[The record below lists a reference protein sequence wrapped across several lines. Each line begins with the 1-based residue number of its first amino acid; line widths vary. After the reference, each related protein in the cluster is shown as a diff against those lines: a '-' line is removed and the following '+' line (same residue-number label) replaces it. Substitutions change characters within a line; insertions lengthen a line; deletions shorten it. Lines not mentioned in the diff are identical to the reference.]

1 MIKIYQSYLIRSYWM
16 ILFFVFLIFFSLSII
31 LNIFEEVSFFKD
43 VNVNAFYPILLTLLT
58 APTIVYET
66 FPFIF
71 FISTQFLFIRL
82 MDKEELDIFKK
93 ISLSNIK
100 LIGILS
106 ISSFIISLILV
117 TIFYNLASNL
127 RFMYLEMKNKYS
139 GDNKYLAI
147 VTENGLWIKDEI
159 DEYVNIINAEKIDG
173 KVLKQVTINQ
183 FSKEYKNLNNIVA
196 DEINIENKEW
206 LIMKGSFSKINQ
218 GLKSFENLTFKSN
231 FDAKQINK
239 LFSDLSS
246 LNILELN
253 KLKKDYSNLGY
264 SLTNINIHMQKLIA
278 YPIYLTVMTI
288 FASVIMLNIK
298 RNKSKLF
305 HIVLGVLLS
314 VLIYYINYFS
324 SLLGQNER
332 MPEVM
337 SIWLPLIIISLFC
350 TIGLVR
356 INEK

>member
-16 ILFFVFLIFFSLSII
+16 ILFFVSLIFFSLSII

-43 VNVNAFYPILLTLLT
+43 INVNAFYPILLTLLT

-117 TIFYNLASNL
+117 TIFYTLASNL

-183 FSKEYKNLNNIVA
+183 FSKDYKNLNNIVA

-231 FDAKQINK
+231 FDAEQINK

-288 FASVIMLNIK
+288 FASIIMLNIK

>member
-1 MIKIYQSYLIRSYWM
+1 MIKIYQLYLIKSFWM
-16 ILFFVFLIFFSLSII
+16 ILFFVSLIFFSLSII
-31 LNIFEEVSFFKD
+31 LNIFEEISFFKD
-43 VNVNAFYPILLTLLT
+43 IDVNSLFPILLTLLT

-106 ISSFIISLILV
+106 ISSFIISIILV

-139 GDNKYLAI
+139 GDNKYLAV

-159 DEYVNIINAEKIDG
+159 GDYINIINAEKIDG
-173 KVLKQVTINQ
+173 KILKEVTINQ
-183 FSKEYKNLNNIVA
+183 FSKEYENLANFVA
-196 DEINIENKEW
+196 EEINIENKEW
-206 LIMKGSFSKINQ
+206 IIKRGSFSELNQ
-218 GLKSFENLTFKSN
+218 GLKSIENISFQSN
-231 FDAKQINK
+231 FNAEQINK

-264 SLTNINIHMQKLIA
+264 SLTNINIHIQKLIA

-314 VLIYYINYFS
+314 VLIYYVNYFS

-332 MPEVM
+332 MPENM

>member
-16 ILFFVFLIFFSLSII
+16 ILFFVSLIFFSLSII

-43 VNVNAFYPILLTLLT
+43 INVNAFYPILLTLLT

-117 TIFYNLASNL
+117 TIFYTLASNL

-183 FSKEYKNLNNIVA
+183 FSKDYKNLNNIVA

>member
-1 MIKIYQSYLIRSYWM
+1 MIKVYQFYLIKSYWKS
-16 ILFFVFLIFFSLSII
+16 LFFVSLIFFSLSII

-43 VNVNAFYPILLTLLT
+43 IKVNSLYPVFLTLLT

-117 TIFYNLASNL
+117 TIFYNLASDL

-139 GDNKYLAI
+139 GDNKYLAV

-159 DEYVNIINAEKIDG
+159 NGYTNIINAEKIDG
-173 KVLKQVTINQ
+173 KYLKQVTINQ
-183 FSKEYKNLNNIVA
+183 FSSDYTNINNIVA
-196 DEINIENKEW
+196 DKINIENTDW
-206 LIMKGSFSKINQ
+206 LILRGSFSKINQ
-218 GLKSFENLTFKSN
+218 SLKVKENVTFKSN
-231 FDAKQINK
+231 FDAEQIK
-239 LFSDLSS
+239 KMFSDLSS
-246 LNILELN
+246 LNILQLN
-253 KLKKDYSNLGY
+253 KLKKDYDNLGY
-264 SLTNINIHMQKLIA
+264 SLTNINIHIQKLIA

-288 FASVIMLNIK
+288 FASVVMLNIK

-314 VLIYYINYFS
+314 VLIYYVNYFS

-332 MPEVM
+332 LPEIM
-337 SIWLPLIIISLFC
+337 SIWSPLIIISLFC
-350 TIGLVR
+350 AIGLVR

>member
-16 ILFFVFLIFFSLSII
+16 ILFFVSLIFFSLSII

-117 TIFYNLASNL
+117 TIFYTLASNL

-173 KVLKQVTINQ
+173 KILKQVTINQ

>member
-1 MIKIYQSYLIRSYWM
+1 MIKVYQLYLIKSYWKT
-16 ILFFVFLIFFSLSII
+16 LFFVSLIFFSLSVI
-31 LNIFEEVSFFKD
+31 LNIFEEVSFFKGI
-43 VNVNAFYPILLTLLT
+43 NVNTLYPLFLTLLT
-58 APTIVYET
+58 SPTIVYET

-93 ISLSNIK
+93 VSLSNIK

-106 ISSFIISLILV
+106 ASSLIISLILI

-147 VTENGLWIKDEI
+147 VTENGLWIRDEI
-159 DEYVNIINAEKIDG
+159 DGYTNIINAEKIDN
-173 KVLKQVTINQ
+173 KVLKSVTINQ
-183 FSKEYKNLNNIVA
+183 FSSDYTNIKNIVA
-196 DEINIENKEW
+196 EEINIENKEW
-206 LIMKGSFSKINQ
+206 VIKKGSFSKVNQ
-218 GLKSFENLTFKSN
+218 GLKTEENVLFRTN
-231 FDAKQINK
+231 FDAEQINK

-246 LNILELN
+246 LNIIQLN
-253 KLKKDYSNLGY
+253 KLKNDYSNLGY
-264 SLTNINIHMQKLIA
+264 SLTNINIHIQKLIS

-288 FASVIMLNIK
+288 FASVIMLNVK

-305 HIVLGVLLS
+305 HLALGILLS
-314 VLIYYINYFS
+314 VFIYYVNYFS
-324 SLLGQNER
+324 TLLGQNER
-332 MPEVM
+332 LPEIL

-350 TIGLVR
+350 TMGLVR

>member
-1 MIKIYQSYLIRSYWM
+1 
-16 ILFFVFLIFFSLSII
+16 
-31 LNIFEEVSFFKD
+31 
-43 VNVNAFYPILLTLLT
+43 
-58 APTIVYET
+58 
-66 FPFIF
+66 
-71 FISTQFLFIRL
+71 
-82 MDKEELDIFKK
+82 
-93 ISLSNIK
+93 
-100 LIGILS
+100 
-106 ISSFIISLILV
+106 
-117 TIFYNLASNL
+117 
-127 RFMYLEMKNKYS
+127 MKNKYS

-159 DEYVNIINAEKIDG
+159 DDFINIINAEKIDG
-173 KVLKQVTINQ
+173 KILKRVTINQ
-183 FSKEYKNLNNIVA
+183 FSKDYENLNNFVA
-196 DEINIENKEW
+196 EEINIENKDW
-206 LIMKGSFSKINQ
+206 LIIKGSFSKLNQ
-218 GLKSFENLTFKSN
+218 GLKSIENVTFRSN
-231 FDAKQINK
+231 FDAAQINK

-278 YPIYLTVMTI
+278 YPIYLTVMTV

-314 VLIYYINYFS
+314 VMIYYINYFS

-332 MPEVM
+332 MPEIM
-337 SIWLPLIIISLFC
+337 SIWLPLVIISLFC

>member
-1 MIKIYQSYLIRSYWM
+1 MIKVYQLYLIRSYWK
-16 ILFFVFLIFFSLSII
+16 ILLFVSLIFFSLAII

-43 VNVNAFYPILLTLLT
+43 VDVNNLYPIFLTLLT
-58 APTIVYET
+58 APSIVYET

-71 FISTQFLFIRL
+71 FISTQFFFIRL

-93 ISLSNIK
+93 ISLSNAK

-106 ISSFIISLILV
+106 FSSLIISLILI

-159 DEYVNIINAEKIDG
+159 DGFTNIINAEKIDG
-173 KVLKQVTINQ
+173 VFLKKVTINQ
-183 FSKEYKNLNNIVA
+183 FSKNFTNINNIIA
-196 DEINIENKEW
+196 DEINIETKEW
-206 LIMKGSFSKINQ
+206 LITKGNFSKINQ
-218 GLKSFENLTFKSN
+218 SLKFKENVIFKSN
-231 FDAKQINK
+231 FNADQINK

-246 LNILELN
+246 LNILQLN
-253 KLKKDYSNLGY
+253 KLKKDYSNVGY
-264 SLTNINIHMQKLIA
+264 SLTNINIHIQKLIA

-305 HIVLGVLLS
+305 HVMLGVLLS

-324 SLLGQNER
+324 SLLGQNEKL
-332 MPEVM
+332 PEII
-337 SIWLPLIIISLFC
+337 SIWLPLVIISLFC
-350 TIGLVR
+350 SIGLVR

>member
-1 MIKIYQSYLIRSYWM
+1 MIKVYQFYLVKSYWKS
-16 ILFFVFLIFFSLSII
+16 LFFVSLIFFSLSII

-43 VNVNAFYPILLTLLT
+43 IKVNSLYPVFLTLLT

-117 TIFYNLASNL
+117 TIFYNLASDL

-139 GDNKYLAI
+139 GDNKYLAV

-159 DEYVNIINAEKIDG
+159 NGYTNIINAEKIDG
-173 KVLKQVTINQ
+173 KYLKQVTINQ
-183 FSKEYKNLNNIVA
+183 FSSDYTNINNIVA
-196 DEINIENKEW
+196 DKINIENTDW
-206 LIMKGSFSKINQ
+206 LILRGSFSKINQ
-218 GLKSFENLTFKSN
+218 SLKVKENVTFKSN
-231 FDAKQINK
+231 FDAEQIK
-239 LFSDLSS
+239 KMFSDLSS
-246 LNILELN
+246 LNILQLN
-253 KLKKDYSNLGY
+253 KLKKDYDNLGY
-264 SLTNINIHMQKLIA
+264 SLTNINIHIQKLIA

-288 FASVIMLNIK
+288 FASVVMLNIK

-314 VLIYYINYFS
+314 VLIYYVNYFS

-332 MPEVM
+332 LPEIM
-337 SIWLPLIIISLFC
+337 SIWSPLIIISLFC
-350 TIGLVR
+350 AIGLVR

>member
-1 MIKIYQSYLIRSYWM
+1 MIKVYQLYLIRSYWKSL
-16 ILFFVFLIFFSLSII
+16 LFVSLIFFSLAII

-43 VNVNAFYPILLTLLT
+43 VDVNNLYPIFLTLLT
-58 APTIVYET
+58 APSIVYET

-71 FISTQFLFIRL
+71 FISTQFFFIRL

-93 ISLSNIK
+93 VSLSNAK

-106 ISSFIISLILV
+106 FSSLIISLILI

-159 DEYVNIINAEKIDG
+159 DGFTNIINAEKIDG
-173 KVLKQVTINQ
+173 VFLKKVTINQ
-183 FSKEYKNLNNIVA
+183 FSKNFTNINNIIA
-196 DEINIENKEW
+196 DEINIETKEW
-206 LIMKGSFSKINQ
+206 LITKGNFSKINQ
-218 GLKSFENLTFKSN
+218 SLKFKENVIFKSN
-231 FDAKQINK
+231 FNADQINK

-246 LNILELN
+246 LNILQLN
-253 KLKKDYSNLGY
+253 KLKKDYSNVGY
-264 SLTNINIHMQKLIA
+264 SLTNINIHIQKLIA

-305 HIVLGVLLS
+305 HVMLGVLLS

-324 SLLGQNER
+324 SLLGQNEKL
-332 MPEVM
+332 PEVI
-337 SIWLPLIIISLFC
+337 SIWLPLVIISLFC
-350 TIGLVR
+350 SIGLVR

>member
-1 MIKIYQSYLIRSYWM
+1 MIKVYQFYLVKSYWKS
-16 ILFFVFLIFFSLSII
+16 LFFVSLIFFSLSVI

-43 VNVNAFYPILLTLLT
+43 INVNSLYPVFLTLLT

-117 TIFYNLASNL
+117 TIFYNLASDL

-139 GDNKYLAI
+139 GDNKYLAV

-159 DEYVNIINAEKIDG
+159 NGYTNIINAEKIDG
-173 KVLKQVTINQ
+173 KYLKKVTINQ
-183 FSKEYKNLNNIVA
+183 FSSDYTNINNIVA
-196 DEINIENKEW
+196 DEINIENTDW
-206 LIMKGSFSKINQ
+206 LILRGSFSKINQ
-218 GLKSFENLTFKSN
+218 SLKVKENVTFKSN
-231 FDAKQINK
+231 FDAEQIK
-239 LFSDLSS
+239 KMFSDLSS
-246 LNILELN
+246 LNIIQLN
-253 KLKKDYSNLGY
+253 KLKKDYDNLGY
-264 SLTNINIHMQKLIA
+264 SLTNINIHIQKLVA

-288 FASVIMLNIK
+288 FASVVMLNIK

-314 VLIYYINYFS
+314 VLIYYVNYFS

-332 MPEVM
+332 LPEIM
-337 SIWLPLIIISLFC
+337 SIWSPLIIISLFC
-350 TIGLVR
+350 AIGLVR

>member
-1 MIKIYQSYLIRSYWM
+1 MIKVYQLYLIKSYWKT
-16 ILFFVFLIFFSLSII
+16 LFFVSLIFFSLSVI
-31 LNIFEEVSFFKD
+31 LNIFEEVSFFKS
-43 VNVNAFYPILLTLLT
+43 VNVNTLYPVFLTLLT

-93 ISLSNIK
+93 VSLSNIK

-106 ISSFIISLILV
+106 ASSLIISLILI

-147 VTENGLWIKDEI
+147 VTENGLWIRDEI
-159 DEYVNIINAEKIDG
+159 DGYTNIINAEKIDN
-173 KVLKQVTINQ
+173 KILKSVTINQ
-183 FSKEYKNLNNIVA
+183 FSYDYTNIKNIVA
-196 DEINIENKEW
+196 EEINIENKEW
-206 LIMKGSFSKINQ
+206 IIKKGSFSKVNQ
-218 GLKSFENLTFKSN
+218 GLKTKENVIFRTN
-231 FDAKQINK
+231 FDAEQINK

-246 LNILELN
+246 LNIIQLS
-253 KLKKDYSNLGY
+253 KLKNDYSNLGY
-264 SLTNINIHMQKLIA
+264 SLTNINIHIQKLIS

-288 FASVIMLNIK
+288 FAAVIMLNIK

-305 HIVLGVLLS
+305 HLALGVLLS
-314 VLIYYINYFS
+314 VFIYYVNYFS
-324 SLLGQNER
+324 TLLGQNER
-332 MPEVM
+332 LPEIL

-350 TIGLVR
+350 AIGLVR

>member
-1 MIKIYQSYLIRSYWM
+1 MIKVYQSYLVRSHWRT
-16 ILFFVFLIFFSLSII
+16 LFYVSLIFFSLAII
-31 LNIFEEVSFFKD
+31 LNIFEEVSFFKEIE
-43 VNVNAFYPILLTLLT
+43 VSTLYPIVLTLLT

-71 FISTQFLFIRL
+71 FISTQFLFVRL

-100 LIGILS
+100 LIFILS
-106 ISSFIISLILV
+106 ISSFIISLILI
-117 TIFYNLASNL
+117 TIFYNLSSNL
-127 RFMYLEMKNKYS
+127 RFIYLEMKNKYS

-159 DEYVNIINAEKIDG
+159 DDYINIINAEKIDG
-173 KVLKQVTINQ
+173 KILKQVTINQ
-183 FSKEYKNLNNIVA
+183 FSKDYTNVKNIVA
-196 DEINIENKEW
+196 DEINIEKKEW
-206 LIMKGSFSKINQ
+206 LIVKGSFSRINQ
-218 GLKSFENLTFKSN
+218 GLKTRENVIFKSN
-231 FDAKQINK
+231 FDAEQINK

-246 LNILELN
+246 LNMVELN
-253 KLKKDYSNLGY
+253 KLKKGYANLGY
-264 SLTNINIHMQKLIA
+264 SLTNINIHIQKLIS

-314 VLIYYINYFS
+314 VTIYYINYFS
-324 SLLGQNER
+324 TLLGQNEKL
-332 MPEVM
+332 PEVM

-350 TIGLVR
+350 AIGLVR

>member
-1 MIKIYQSYLIRSYWM
+1 M
-16 ILFFVFLIFFSLSII
+16 ILFFVSLIFFSLSII

-183 FSKEYKNLNNIVA
+183 FSKDYENLNNIVA

>member
-1 MIKIYQSYLIRSYWM
+1 MIKVYQSYLVRSHWRT
-16 ILFFVFLIFFSLSII
+16 LFYVSLIFFSLAII
-31 LNIFEEVSFFKD
+31 LNIFEEVSFFKEID
-43 VNVNAFYPILLTLLT
+43 VSTLYPIVLTLLT

-71 FISTQFLFIRL
+71 FISTQFLFVRL

-100 LIGILS
+100 LIFILS
-106 ISSFIISLILV
+106 ISSFIISLILI
-117 TIFYNLASNL
+117 TIFYNLSSNL
-127 RFMYLEMKNKYS
+127 RFIYLELKNKYS

-159 DEYVNIINAEKIDG
+159 DDYINIINAEKIDG
-173 KVLKQVTINQ
+173 KILKQVTINQ
-183 FSKEYKNLNNIVA
+183 FSKDYTNIKNIVA
-196 DEINIENKEW
+196 DEINIEKKEW
-206 LIMKGSFSKINQ
+206 LIVKGSFSRINQ
-218 GLKSFENLTFKSN
+218 GLKTRENVIFKSN
-231 FDAKQINK
+231 FDAEQINK

-246 LNILELN
+246 LNMVELN
-253 KLKKDYSNLGY
+253 KLKKGYANLGY
-264 SLTNINIHMQKLIA
+264 SLTNINIHIQKLIS

-314 VLIYYINYFS
+314 VTIYYINYFS
-324 SLLGQNER
+324 TLLGQNEKL
-332 MPEVM
+332 PEVM

-350 TIGLVR
+350 AIGLVR

>member
-1 MIKIYQSYLIRSYWM
+1 MIKVYQIYLVKSYWKS
-16 ILFFVFLIFFSLSII
+16 LFFVSLIFFSLSVI

-43 VNVNAFYPILLTLLT
+43 IKVNSLYPVFLTLLT

-117 TIFYNLASNL
+117 TIFYNLASDL

-139 GDNKYLAI
+139 GDNKYLAV

-159 DEYVNIINAEKIDG
+159 NGYTNIINAEKIDG
-173 KVLKQVTINQ
+173 KYLKRVTINQ
-183 FSKEYKNLNNIVA
+183 FSSDYTNINNIVA
-196 DEINIENKEW
+196 DEINIENTDW
-206 LIMKGSFSKINQ
+206 LILRGSFSKINQ
-218 GLKSFENLTFKSN
+218 SLKVKENVTFKSN
-231 FDAKQINK
+231 FDAEQIK
-239 LFSDLSS
+239 KMFSDLSS
-246 LNILELN
+246 LNILQLN
-253 KLKKDYSNLGY
+253 KLKKDYDNLGY
-264 SLTNINIHMQKLIA
+264 SLTNINIHIQKLVA

-288 FASVIMLNIK
+288 FASVVMLNIK

-314 VLIYYINYFS
+314 VLIYYVNYFS

-332 MPEVM
+332 LPEIM
-337 SIWLPLIIISLFC
+337 SIWSPLIIISLFC
-350 TIGLVR
+350 AIGLVR

>member
-1 MIKIYQSYLIRSYWM
+1 MIKVYQFYLVKSYWKS
-16 ILFFVFLIFFSLSII
+16 LFFVSLIFFSLSVI

-43 VNVNAFYPILLTLLT
+43 TKVNSLYPVFLTLLT

-117 TIFYNLASNL
+117 TIFYNLASDL

-139 GDNKYLAI
+139 GDNKYLAV

-159 DEYVNIINAEKIDG
+159 NGYTNIINAEKIDG
-173 KVLKQVTINQ
+173 KYLKQVTINQ
-183 FSKEYKNLNNIVA
+183 FSSDYTNINNIVA
-196 DEINIENKEW
+196 DEINIENTDW
-206 LIMKGSFSKINQ
+206 LILRGSFSKINQ
-218 GLKSFENLTFKSN
+218 SLKVKENVTFKSN
-231 FDAKQINK
+231 FDAEQIK
-239 LFSDLSS
+239 KMFSDLSS
-246 LNILELN
+246 LNIIQLN
-253 KLKKDYSNLGY
+253 KLKKDYDNLGY
-264 SLTNINIHMQKLIA
+264 SLTNINIHIQKLVA

-288 FASVIMLNIK
+288 FASVVMLNIK

-314 VLIYYINYFS
+314 VLIYYVNYFS

-332 MPEVM
+332 LPEIM
-337 SIWLPLIIISLFC
+337 SIWSPLIIISLFC
-350 TIGLVR
+350 AIGLVR

>member
-1 MIKIYQSYLIRSYWM
+1 MIKVYQLYLIKSYWK
-16 ILFFVFLIFFSLSII
+16 ILFFVSLIFFSLSVI
-31 LNIFEEVSFFKD
+31 LNIFEEVSFFKEVD
-43 VNVNAFYPILLTLLT
+43 VNTLYPILLTFLT

-100 LIGILS
+100 LIGILT
-106 ISSFIISLILV
+106 ISSFIISLILI

-159 DEYVNIINAEKIDG
+159 DGNINIINAEKIDD
-173 KVLKQVTINQ
+173 KFLRMVTINQ
-183 FSKEYKNLNNIVA
+183 FSKDYQNLSNIVA
-196 DEINIENKEW
+196 DKINIESKDW
-206 LIMKGSFSKINQ
+206 LITRGSFSRVNE
-218 GLKSFENLTFKSN
+218 GLKTKENVRFRTN
-231 FDAKQINK
+231 FNSEQINK

-246 LNILELN
+246 LNIIQLN

-264 SLTNINIHMQKLIA
+264 SLTNINIHIQKLIS

-288 FASVIMLNIK
+288 FAAVIMLNVK

-314 VLIYYINYFS
+314 VVIYYINYFS
-324 SLLGQNER
+324 TLLGQNER
-332 MPEVM
+332 LPETV

-350 TIGLVR
+350 SVGLVR

>member
-16 ILFFVFLIFFSLSII
+16 ILFFVSLIFFSLSII

-82 MDKEELDIFKK
+82 MDNEELDIFKK

-183 FSKEYKNLNNIVA
+183 FSKDYENLNNIVA

-231 FDAKQINK
+231 FDAEQINK

>member
-1 MIKIYQSYLIRSYWM
+1 MIKVYQFYLVKSYWKS
-16 ILFFVFLIFFSLSII
+16 LFFVSLIFFSLSII

-43 VNVNAFYPILLTLLT
+43 IKVNSLYPVFLTLLT

-117 TIFYNLASNL
+117 TIFYNLASDL

-139 GDNKYLAI
+139 GDNKYLAV

-159 DEYVNIINAEKIDG
+159 NGYTNIINAEKIDG
-173 KVLKQVTINQ
+173 KYLKKVTINQ
-183 FSKEYKNLNNIVA
+183 FSSDYTNINNIVA
-196 DEINIENKEW
+196 DEINIENTDW
-206 LIMKGSFSKINQ
+206 LILRGSFSKINQ
-218 GLKSFENLTFKSN
+218 SLKVKENVTFKSN
-231 FDAKQINK
+231 FDAEQIK
-239 LFSDLSS
+239 KMFSDLSS
-246 LNILELN
+246 LNILQLN
-253 KLKKDYSNLGY
+253 KLKKDYDNLGY
-264 SLTNINIHMQKLIA
+264 SLTNINIHIQKLIA

-288 FASVIMLNIK
+288 FASVVMLNIK

-314 VLIYYINYFS
+314 VLIYYVNYFS

-332 MPEVM
+332 LPEIM
-337 SIWLPLIIISLFC
+337 SIWSPLIIISLFC
-350 TIGLVR
+350 AIGLVR

>member
-16 ILFFVFLIFFSLSII
+16 ILFFVSLIFFSLSII

-173 KVLKQVTINQ
+173 KILKQVTINQ
-183 FSKEYKNLNNIVA
+183 FSKDYKNLNNIVA

-231 FDAKQINK
+231 FDAEQINK

-305 HIVLGVLLS
+305 HVVLGVLLS

>member
-1 MIKIYQSYLIRSYWM
+1 MIKVYQFYLIKSYWKS
-16 ILFFVFLIFFSLSII
+16 LFFVSLIFFSLSII

-43 VNVNAFYPILLTLLT
+43 IKVNSLYPVFLTLLT

-117 TIFYNLASNL
+117 TIFYNLASDL

-139 GDNKYLAI
+139 GDNKYLAV

-159 DEYVNIINAEKIDG
+159 NGYTNIINAEKIDG
-173 KVLKQVTINQ
+173 KYLKKVTINQ
-183 FSKEYKNLNNIVA
+183 FSSDYTNINNIVA
-196 DEINIENKEW
+196 DEINIENTDW
-206 LIMKGSFSKINQ
+206 LILRGSFSKINQ
-218 GLKSFENLTFKSN
+218 SLKVKENVTFRSN
-231 FDAKQINK
+231 FDAEQIK
-239 LFSDLSS
+239 KMFSDLSS
-246 LNILELN
+246 LNIIQLN
-253 KLKKDYSNLGY
+253 KLKKDYDNLGY
-264 SLTNINIHMQKLIA
+264 SLTNINIHIQKLVA

-288 FASVIMLNIK
+288 FASVVMLNIK

-314 VLIYYINYFS
+314 VLIYYVNYFS

-332 MPEVM
+332 LPEIM
-337 SIWLPLIIISLFC
+337 SIWSPLIIISLFC
-350 TIGLVR
+350 AIGLVR

>member
-1 MIKIYQSYLIRSYWM
+1 MIKVYQFYLVKSYWKS
-16 ILFFVFLIFFSLSII
+16 LFFVSLIFFSLSII

-43 VNVNAFYPILLTLLT
+43 IKVNSLYPVFLTLLT

-117 TIFYNLASNL
+117 TIFYNLASDL

-139 GDNKYLAI
+139 GDNKYLAV
-147 VTENGLWIKDEI
+147 VTENGLWMKDEI
-159 DEYVNIINAEKIDG
+159 NSYTNIINAEKIDG
-173 KVLKQVTINQ
+173 KYLKQVTINQ
-183 FSKEYKNLNNIVA
+183 FSSDYTNINNIVA
-196 DEINIENKEW
+196 DKINIENTDW
-206 LIMKGSFSKINQ
+206 LILRGSFSKINQ
-218 GLKSFENLTFKSN
+218 SLKVKENVTFKSN
-231 FDAKQINK
+231 FDAEQIK
-239 LFSDLSS
+239 KMFSDLSS
-246 LNILELN
+246 LNIIQLN
-253 KLKKDYSNLGY
+253 KLKKDYDNLGY
-264 SLTNINIHMQKLIA
+264 SLTNINIHIQKLIA

-288 FASVIMLNIK
+288 FASVVMLNIK

-314 VLIYYINYFS
+314 VLIYYVNYFS

-332 MPEVM
+332 LPEIM
-337 SIWLPLIIISLFC
+337 SIWSPLIIISLFC
-350 TIGLVR
+350 AIGLVR

>member
-1 MIKIYQSYLIRSYWM
+1 MIKVYQLYLIRSYWK
-16 ILFFVFLIFFSLSII
+16 ILLFVSLIFFSLAII

-43 VNVNAFYPILLTLLT
+43 IDVNNLYPIFLTLLT
-58 APTIVYET
+58 APSIVYET

-71 FISTQFLFIRL
+71 FISTQFFFIRL

-93 ISLSNIK
+93 VSLSNAK

-106 ISSFIISLILV
+106 FSSLVISLILI

-159 DEYVNIINAEKIDG
+159 DGFTNIINAEKIDG
-173 KVLKQVTINQ
+173 VFLKKVTINQ
-183 FSKEYKNLNNIVA
+183 FSKNFTNIKNIIA
-196 DEINIENKEW
+196 DEINIETKEW
-206 LIMKGSFSKINQ
+206 LITKGNFSKINQ
-218 GLKSFENLTFKSN
+218 SLEYKENVIFKSN
-231 FDAKQINK
+231 FNADQINK

-246 LNILELN
+246 LNILQLN
-253 KLKKDYSNLGY
+253 KLKKDYDNVGY
-264 SLTNINIHMQKLIA
+264 SLTNINIHIHKLIA

-305 HIVLGVLLS
+305 HVMLGVLLS

-324 SLLGQNER
+324 SLLGQNEKL
-332 MPEVM
+332 PEVT
-337 SIWLPLIIISLFC
+337 SIWLPLVIISLFC

-356 INEK
+356 INKK

>member
-1 MIKIYQSYLIRSYWM
+1 MIKIYQLYLIKSYWM
-16 ILFFVFLIFFSLSII
+16 ILFFVSLIFFSLSII

-43 VNVNAFYPILLTLLT
+43 IDVNSLFPILLTLLT

-106 ISSFIISLILV
+106 ISSFIISIILV

-139 GDNKYLAI
+139 GDNKYLAV

-159 DEYVNIINAEKIDG
+159 GDYINIINAEKIDG
-173 KVLKQVTINQ
+173 KILKEVTINQ
-183 FSKEYKNLNNIVA
+183 FSKEYENLANFVA
-196 DEINIENKEW
+196 EEINIENKEW
-206 LIMKGSFSKINQ
+206 IIKRGSFSELNQ
-218 GLKSFENLTFKSN
+218 GLKSIENVSFQSN
-231 FDAKQINK
+231 FNAEQINK

-246 LNILELN
+246 LNNMELN

-264 SLTNINIHMQKLIA
+264 SLTNINIHIQKLIA

-314 VLIYYINYFS
+314 VLIYYVNYFS

-332 MPEVM
+332 MPENM

>member
-1 MIKIYQSYLIRSYWM
+1 MIKVYQFYLIKSYWKS
-16 ILFFVFLIFFSLSII
+16 LFFVSLIFFSLSVI

-43 VNVNAFYPILLTLLT
+43 TKVNSLYPVFLTLLT

-117 TIFYNLASNL
+117 TIFYNLASDL

-139 GDNKYLAI
+139 GDNKYLAV

-159 DEYVNIINAEKIDG
+159 NGYTNIINAEKIDG
-173 KVLKQVTINQ
+173 KYLKQVTINQ
-183 FSKEYKNLNNIVA
+183 FSSDYTNINNIVA
-196 DEINIENKEW
+196 DEINIENTDW
-206 LIMKGSFSKINQ
+206 LILRGSFSKINQ
-218 GLKSFENLTFKSN
+218 SLKVKENVTFKSN
-231 FDAKQINK
+231 FDAEQIK
-239 LFSDLSS
+239 KMFSDLSS
-246 LNILELN
+246 LNIIQLN
-253 KLKKDYSNLGY
+253 KLKKDYDNLGY
-264 SLTNINIHMQKLIA
+264 SLTNINIHIQKLVA

-288 FASVIMLNIK
+288 FASVVMLNIK

-305 HIVLGVLLS
+305 HIVLGILLS
-314 VLIYYINYFS
+314 VLIYYVNYFS

-332 MPEVM
+332 LPEIM
-337 SIWLPLIIISLFC
+337 SIWSPLIIISLFC
-350 TIGLVR
+350 AIGLVR

>member
-1 MIKIYQSYLIRSYWM
+1 MIKVYQSYLVRSHWRT
-16 ILFFVFLIFFSLSII
+16 LFYVSLIFFSLAII
-31 LNIFEEVSFFKD
+31 LNIFEEVSFFKEID
-43 VNVNAFYPILLTLLT
+43 VSTLYPIVLTLLT

-71 FISTQFLFIRL
+71 FISTQFLFVRL

-100 LIGILS
+100 LIFILS
-106 ISSFIISLILV
+106 ISSFIISLILI
-117 TIFYNLASNL
+117 TIFYNLSSNL
-127 RFMYLEMKNKYS
+127 RFIYLEMKNKYS

-159 DEYVNIINAEKIDG
+159 DDYINIINAEKIDG
-173 KVLKQVTINQ
+173 KILKQVTINQ
-183 FSKEYKNLNNIVA
+183 FSKDYTNIKNIVA
-196 DEINIENKEW
+196 DEINIEKKEW
-206 LIMKGSFSKINQ
+206 LIVKGSFSRINQ
-218 GLKSFENLTFKSN
+218 GLKSQENVIFKSN
-231 FDAKQINK
+231 FDAEQINK

-246 LNILELN
+246 LNMVELN
-253 KLKKDYSNLGY
+253 KLKKGYANLGY
-264 SLTNINIHMQKLIA
+264 SLTNINIHIQKLIS

-314 VLIYYINYFS
+314 VTIYYINYFS
-324 SLLGQNER
+324 TLLGQNEKL
-332 MPEVM
+332 PEVM

-350 TIGLVR
+350 AIGLVR

>member
-1 MIKIYQSYLIRSYWM
+1 MIKVYQSYLIKSHWKT
-16 ILFFVFLIFFSLSII
+16 LFFVSLIFFSLAII
-31 LNIFEEVSFFKD
+31 LNIFEEVSFFKEVE
-43 VNVNAFYPILLTLLT
+43 VNSFYPVLLTVLT

-71 FISTQFLFIRL
+71 FISTQFLFVRL

-93 ISLSNIK
+93 ISLSNFKII
-100 LIGILS
+100 LILS
-106 ISSFIISLILV
+106 ASSFIISLILI

-127 RFMYLEMKNKYS
+127 RFMSLEMKNKYS

-159 DEYVNIINAEKIDG
+159 DDYINIINAEKIDG
-173 KVLKQVTINQ
+173 KYLKQVTINQ
-183 FSKEYKNLNNIVA
+183 FSKDYVNLNNIVA
-196 DEINIENKEW
+196 DEINIEKKDW
-206 LIMKGSFSKINQ
+206 LIIKGSFSKTNQ
-218 GLKSFENLTFKSN
+218 GLKTKENVVLKSN
-231 FDAKQINK
+231 FDAEQINK

-246 LNILELN
+246 LNIIELTR
-253 KLKKDYSNLGY
+253 LKNDYSNLGY
-264 SLTNINIHMQKLIA
+264 SLTNINIHLQKLIS

-298 RNKSKLF
+298 RNNSKLF
-305 HIVLGVLLS
+305 HVVLGVLLS
-314 VLIYYINYFS
+314 VTIYYINYFS
-324 SLLGQNER
+324 TLLGQNER

-337 SIWLPLIIISLFC
+337 SIWLPLIVISLFC
-350 TIGLVR
+350 AIGLVR

>member
-16 ILFFVFLIFFSLSII
+16 ILFFVSLIFFSLSII

-183 FSKEYKNLNNIVA
+183 FSKDYENLNNIVA

-253 KLKKDYSNLGY
+253 KLKKDYSNLGS

-288 FASVIMLNIK
+288 FASIIMLNIK

>member
-1 MIKIYQSYLIRSYWM
+1 MIKVYQIYLVKSYWKS
-16 ILFFVFLIFFSLSII
+16 LFFVSLIFFSLSII

-43 VNVNAFYPILLTLLT
+43 IKVNSLYPVFLTLLT

-117 TIFYNLASNL
+117 TIFYNLASDL

-139 GDNKYLAI
+139 GDNKYLAV

-159 DEYVNIINAEKIDG
+159 NGFTNIINAEKIDG
-173 KVLKQVTINQ
+173 KYLKQVTINQ
-183 FSKEYKNLNNIVA
+183 FSSDYTNINNIVA
-196 DEINIENKEW
+196 DEINIENTDW
-206 LIMKGSFSKINQ
+206 LILRGSFSKINQ
-218 GLKSFENLTFKSN
+218 SLKVKENVTFKSN
-231 FDAKQINK
+231 FDAEQIK
-239 LFSDLSS
+239 KMFSDLSS
-246 LNILELN
+246 LNIIQLN
-253 KLKKDYSNLGY
+253 KLKKDYDNLGY
-264 SLTNINIHMQKLIA
+264 SLTNINIHIQKLVA

-288 FASVIMLNIK
+288 FASVVMLNIK

-314 VLIYYINYFS
+314 VLIYYVNYFS

-332 MPEVM
+332 LPEIM
-337 SIWLPLIIISLFC
+337 SIWSPLIIISLFC
-350 TIGLVR
+350 AIGLVR